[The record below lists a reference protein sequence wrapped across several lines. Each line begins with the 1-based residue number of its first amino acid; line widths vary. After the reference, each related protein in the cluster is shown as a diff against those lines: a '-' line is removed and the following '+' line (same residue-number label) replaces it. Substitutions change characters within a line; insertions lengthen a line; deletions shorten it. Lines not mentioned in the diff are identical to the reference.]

1 MCGKC
6 SNSLGSEITAKKG
19 EEGFFFF
26 LLGQK
31 VYHSS
36 WGSRHNNFVSAE
48 RQKDTQTPLC
58 KQNVIYLC
66 DNAMCENCCSIWL
79 HGAEFLTL
87 CWRLFQE
94 NARVGEFTMAACK
107 LLRQSCNIYTHS
119 HVTQVQVHLCIY
131 FSIIWL

>member
-6 SNSLGSEITAKKG
+6 SNSLGSEITAKKS
-19 EEGFFFF
+19 EEGFFFYQVRKYTTP
-26 LLGQK
+26 LGALDTITLFQ
-31 VYHSS
+31 
-36 WGSRHNNFVSAE
+36 
-48 RQKDTQTPLC
+48 QKDTQTPLC